1 MATTAE
7 AIAFRH
13 ISQEWIQRLFA
24 LTDADR
30 PLLNDPLGRIVEPGG
45 DVLMAR
51 QQNSSEN
58 IGCVALIAYPDH
70 VIELSKMAVA
80 PAAQGHGVGRLLVT
94 AAIKRASEL
103 QGRRLFLGTNTKLAP
118 AVHLYNEVF
127 RRIDA
132 DQLPVANYYARAD
145 ILMAPRLDDQ
155 GT

>member
-7 AIAFRH
+7 AIAFGH

-45 DVLMAR
+45 DVLIAR
-51 QQNSSEN
+51 QQNSSEI

-103 QGRRLFLGTNTKLAP
+103 QGRRLFRAPTPNLPQQSISTTKYSVASTPINYLSRTTTPAP
-118 AVHLYNEVF
+118 
-127 RRIDA
+127 
-132 DQLPVANYYARAD
+132 
-145 ILMAPRLDDQ
+145 
-155 GT
+155 TS

>member
-7 AIAFRH
+7 AIAFGH

-45 DVLMAR
+45 DVLIAR
-51 QQNSSEN
+51 QQNSSEI

-70 VIELSKMAVA
+70 FIELSKMAVA

-103 QGRRLFLGTNTKLAP
+103 QGRRRFRAPTPNLPQQSISTTKYSVASTPINYLSRTTTPAP
-118 AVHLYNEVF
+118 
-127 RRIDA
+127 
-132 DQLPVANYYARAD
+132 
-145 ILMAPRLDDQ
+145 
-155 GT
+155 TS